1 MLKSKLRLVTIII
14 ATTYILRNVAEV
26 ITSVSKA
33 IDDESN
39 HNISWFTVNLSNTGN
54 VVNTQRARLGLSCE
68 PHAPV
73 ASVQ

>member
-26 ITSVSKA
+26 ITSVS
-33 IDDESN
+33 IRLDDESN

-54 VVNTQRARLGLSCE
+54 VVNTQRA
-68 PHAPV
+68 
-73 ASVQ
+73 VQ